1 MDEVKRQSS
10 LTIVRDCDRELD
22 AVNLGRLLDS
32 DRLRTDESFEETL
45 AMIQQAKAIISKYR
59 ALMSNHFDQS
69 RKEIRNLNINASART
84 ALLNGYDTSVA
95 PARLV
100 DTQLDLQSPT
110 LAALEKIFALLR
122 AKTGDYVV

>member
-1 MDEVKRQSS
+1 
-10 LTIVRDCDRELD
+10 
-22 AVNLGRLLDS
+22 
-32 DRLRTDESFEETL
+32 
-45 AMIQQAKAIISKYR
+45 MIQQAKAIISKYR